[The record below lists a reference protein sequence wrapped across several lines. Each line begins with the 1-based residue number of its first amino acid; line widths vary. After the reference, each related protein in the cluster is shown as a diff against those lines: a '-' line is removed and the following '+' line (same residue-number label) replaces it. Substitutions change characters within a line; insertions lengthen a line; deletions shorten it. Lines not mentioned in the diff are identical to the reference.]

1 MLSNTDYDHTRL
13 NAPDLVRSR
22 KLSNLGIGWY
32 LDGWPPRN
40 TNCHRQNMIFN
51 IYLNVIIFK

>member
-1 MLSNTDYDHTRL
+1 MLTNTDYDHTKL

-22 KLSNLGIGWY
+22 KLSNVGIGWY

-40 TNCHRQNMIFN
+40 TNCNRKNMI
-51 IYLNVIIFK
+51 YLSFYIFL